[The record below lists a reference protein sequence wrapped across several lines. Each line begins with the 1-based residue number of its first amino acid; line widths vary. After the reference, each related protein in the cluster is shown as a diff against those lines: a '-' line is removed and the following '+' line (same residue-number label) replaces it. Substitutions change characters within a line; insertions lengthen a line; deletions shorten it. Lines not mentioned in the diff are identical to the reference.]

1 MMWDSIAR
9 GDLIGTFD
17 FRRETLLNALASGDW
32 TPLAAADPPIFA
44 PFWKQKEEDQ
54 EWTL

>member
-1 MMWDSIAR
+1 MWDSIAR